1 MVGGGASGGI
11 TISTQA
17 PPAIALVSDAGNSNQ
32 AASSNHTHAHGDQ
45 AGGSLH
51 STVSIAS
58 AGFAPALSGL
68 AGYVL
73 TFDGANA
80 SWEPVGAVGGTQVTG
95 SDNFFVKQVL
105 QVSGSIVN
113 PIGHLTLSSSVGSTV
128 AVSGNLKV
136 IGDISSANLDSRYV
150 LTSSYAQFT
159 SSLILFTATINNF
172 TQSINTFTQ
181 SLNGFTA
188 SFSSSVQSIG
198 DARYTRTVNA
208 FSGNVIIAA
217 GTNITVNSA
226 SNIITIS
233 ASAAPVDLTALN
245 TFSATINNF
254 TQSINTFSASVNTFS
269 ATMLAASS
277 SFAFDIFNNDR
288 IHRVQFL
295 TASGL
300 NQANANQISPSSSF
314 VIVNGGSNNLGVRM
328 PPATTVGD
336 WYVVGI
342 TGSLFGNGLAPSPNS
357 AIILWPSSGDNFIG
371 RPTNSNG
378 PALYSYQKYL
388 IFCQHTGSWNMVL
401 LPGWYEGTANSFT
414 VADDF
419 NVYNTFSTF
428 RGITL
433 FTVGNLLASSTPL
446 NLQSS
451 VNSIALTGAVKI
463 SNGLLTSD
471 NDLVFSSSTSL
482 NYVSGNLNTTGYAQ
496 YKNRVSYHTASFTLT
511 GSDSNRVFCNS
522 GSNPI
527 TGTLPLLANV
537 EDGTFYQARILTSSY
552 LIFKASGSDVIQAIG
567 NRTTAGG
574 FIRSNYT
581 GSYITIEKEKDRWF
595 VTSID
600 GNWEIN

>member
-1 MVGGGASGGI
+1 M
-11 TISTQA
+11 
-17 PPAIALVSDAGNSNQ
+17 
-32 AASSNHTHAHGDQ
+32 
-45 AGGSLH
+45 
-51 STVSIAS
+51 
-58 AGFAPALSGL
+58 
-68 AGYVL
+68 
-73 TFDGANA
+73 
-80 SWEPVGAVGGTQVTG
+80 
-95 SDNFFVKQVL
+95 
-105 QVSGSIVN
+105 
-113 PIGHLTLSSSVGSTV
+113 LSSSTGSTITI
-128 AVSGNLKV
+128 SGNLKV
-136 IGDISSANLDSRYV
+136 TGDISNANLDSRYV
-150 LTSSYAQFT
+150 LTSSYSPFT

-172 TQSINTFTQ
+172 TQSINVLTH

-198 DARYTRTVNA
+198 DVRYTRTVNA

-226 SNIITIS
+226 SNVITIS
-233 ASAAPVDLTALN
+233 ASAAPVDLTGLN
-245 TFSATINNF
+245 QFSATINNF
-254 TQSINTFSASVNTFS
+254 TQSVNSFSSSILN
-269 ATMLAASS
+269 ASS
-277 SFAFDIFNNDR
+277 SFAFDVFNNDR

-295 TASGL
+295 TASGVA
-300 NQANANQISPSSSF
+300 QATANQISPSASF
-314 VIVNGGSNNLGVRM
+314 VVVNGGSANLGVRM

-342 TGSLFGNGLAPSPNS
+342 TGTLFGNGAAPSINNG
-357 AIILWPSSGDNFIG
+357 IILWPFSGNNFIG
-371 RPTNSNG
+371 RATDVNG

-388 IFCQHTGSWNMVL
+388 IYCQHTGSWNMTV
-401 LPGWYEGTANSFT
+401 LPGWFEGTANTFT
-414 VADDF
+414 LTDTFNQYGDF
-419 NVYNTFSTF
+419 SIF

-433 FTVGNLLASSTPL
+433 FTIGNILASSTPL

-451 VNSIALTGAVKI
+451 VNSIALTGAIKI
-463 SNGLLTSD
+463 SNGLITSD

-482 NYVSGNLNTTGYAQ
+482 NYISGNVNVAGYAQ
-496 YKNRVSYHTASFTLT
+496 YKNRISYHTASFVLT
-511 GSDSNRVFCNS
+511 GSDSSRVFCNS

-567 NRTTAGG
+567 NRTTGGG

-600 GNWEIN
+600 GNWELN